1 MLSEPKPLPDLRAL
15 RSAAAREIERMRCE
29 ARTLERPVVVL
40 GGWRAWQFNS
50 EGLAHRLRRLTSGRA
65 EDFLA
70 VSFMRHNR
78 LETAAQ
84 LAIRAVQRR
93 WASATTDES
102 IEVDVIGVS
111 MGGLVA
117 RLAAM
122 EGSPRLKIARLFTL
136 ATPHRGASLANRIA
150 IDRAAR
156 DMRTGSAQLGRLD
169 ACIGSVNVTC
179 YARLRDRIVGARNA
193 SPHGSHPNWIPGPR
207 ALSHVLVTTEP
218 VFIADIALRLRGEP
232 NLGLPCS
239 APPRD

>member
-1 MLSEPKPLPDLRAL
+1 MRREPRAL
-15 RSAAAREIERMRCE
+15 A
-29 ARTLERPVVVL
+29 RPVLVL

-50 EGLAHRLRRLTSGRA
+50 EGLTRRLCALTSGRR

-70 VSFMRHNR
+70 VSFMFHNR
-78 LETAAQ
+78 LDTAA
-84 LAIRAVQRR
+84 AAASRAVRAR
-93 WASATTDES
+93 WPAAGDES
-102 IEVDVIGVS
+102 AEVDVVGVS

-117 RLAAM
+117 RLAAL
-122 EGSPRLKIARLFTL
+122 EGEPRLRIARLFTL

-150 IDRAAR
+150 IDPAAR
-156 DMRTGSAQLGRLD
+156 DMRTGSARLGALD
-169 ACIGSVNVTC
+169 ACFGAVDMTC

-193 SPHGSHPNWIPGPR
+193 SPYGSHPNWIPGPR

-232 NLGLPCS
+232 RLGLPCS